1 MKLLYGRAFLGSLL
15 LLSCSHSAFGQFT
28 QYRPPGDFKE
38 ERESTDDLLE
48 RSMEGARWRLGALLV
63 DPWLSLRDVGYINEA
78 EPYGSDVTA
87 TVGVGLRAYLP
98 IGSQT
103 TLAIQ
108 GLPEYNAYFENTER
122 NQLNFS
128 YGLGLF
134 SNFGRIGMEVSARQ
148 QERDD
153 FFSNEL
159 NRRVTSQISYGVV
172 SLEVDLGRGVS
183 IFGAAEPRRYRFPES
198 SDFLEQALLDQERDE
213 DVFRAGLRLA
223 LPRGLSIALGA
234 EASEADFE
242 SETVDRSNSGVAPI
256 LQAHYDAHPFYFDL
270 SLSLRDLE
278 PEPGSIFVRYNEPSG
293 NFSLAWST
301 SPRWQ
306 LQLFGRSNLVYSL
319 DTEWVY
325 YQDDSIGLAAQI
337 GLSSNTSFRVFY
349 ELGANDYTGNSS
361 APAREEDLDTI
372 GGEVDIHLGRGI
384 VMRLSARET
393 KYTPISGGRRRS
405 VTYIAM
411 GLSFGSGSG
420 SPWG

>member
-15 LLSCSHSAFGQFT
+15 LFSCSHSAFGQFT

-38 ERESTDDLLE
+38 ERESTDELLE
-48 RSMEGARWRLGALLV
+48 RSMQEARWRLGALLV

-78 EPYGSDVTA
+78 EPFGSDVTA

-98 IGSQT
+98 IGNQT
-103 TLAIQ
+103 TLAIH

-159 NRRVTSQISYGVV
+159 NRRVTSQISYGVF

-183 IFGAAEPRRYRFPES
+183 IFGAAEPRLYRFPES

-213 DVFRAGLRLA
+213 AVFRAGFRLA

-234 EASEADFE
+234 ETSEADFD
-242 SETVDRSNSGVAPI
+242 SETNDRSNSGIALI
-256 LQAHYDAHPFYFDL
+256 LQAH
-270 SLSLRDLE
+270 
-278 PEPGSIFVRYNEPSG
+278 
-293 NFSLAWST
+293 
-301 SPRWQ
+301 
-306 LQLFGRSNLVYSL
+306 
-319 DTEWVY
+319 
-325 YQDDSIGLAAQI
+325 
-337 GLSSNTSFRVFY
+337 
-349 ELGANDYTGNSS
+349 
-361 APAREEDLDTI
+361 
-372 GGEVDIHLGRGI
+372 
-384 VMRLSARET
+384 
-393 KYTPISGGRRRS
+393 
-405 VTYIAM
+405 
-411 GLSFGSGSG
+411 
-420 SPWG
+420 